1 MGHDSSNATSI
12 FFFFFSFICSSQF
25 FSLDRFL
32 LIGEGNRLQLFSY
45 TRPSAL
51 GKDTLRRRVSP
62 GKMKLLSSYPTANPS
77 CLYVTAFGG
86 INSILSSSLLV
97 CGSDKSL
104 SFLDL
109 HTGTHLQTTRT

>member
-1 MGHDSSNATSI
+1 
-12 FFFFFSFICSSQF
+12 
-25 FSLDRFL
+25 
-32 LIGEGNRLQLFSY
+32 
-45 TRPSAL
+45 
-51 GKDTLRRRVSP
+51 
-62 GKMKLLSSYPTANPS
+62 MKLLSSYPTANPS

-109 HTGTHLQTTRT
+109 HTGTHLQTTRTITGIYIILSILSIPPLLYSIPYRSLSMSLSMFISISINNDNNNTNNRI